1 MTLKTYRVFARREEY
16 YCTEVE
22 ANSLQEAE
30 EQVDEL
36 VDEIDWEPLLE
47 GEEFQPYEVQEVEE

>member
-1 MTLKTYRVFARREEY
+1 MTLKRYRVFAKREEY

-22 ANSLQEAE
+22 ASNESEAW
-30 EQVDEL
+30 EQID
-36 VDEIDWEPLLE
+36 DADWIDWEPLLE